1 MSVPDINSLFE
12 KEIQN
17 SISTINLKQQE
28 IIIIA
33 ISGGQDS
40 MAMLDGLHRLSIK
53 YNFKLHGA
61 HLNHQLRGCF
71 YL

>member
-40 MAMLDGLHRLSIK
+40 MAMLDLSLI
-53 YNFKLHGA
+53 HI
-61 HLNHQLRGCF
+61 
-71 YL
+71 